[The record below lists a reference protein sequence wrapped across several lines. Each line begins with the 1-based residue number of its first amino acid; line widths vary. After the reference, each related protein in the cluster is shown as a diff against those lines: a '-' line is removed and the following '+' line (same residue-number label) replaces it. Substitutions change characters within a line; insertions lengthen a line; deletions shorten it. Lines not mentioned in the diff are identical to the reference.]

1 MKQCLIVDDSNDIR
15 NVARHILESLEFE
28 ISEAENGQQALD
40 QCRYQMP
47 DAVFLD
53 WNMPIMDGI
62 DFILALRS
70 ENGGNKPKVIF
81 CTTENDAEHITQ
93 AINAGADDYIM
104 KPFDREIVENKLQE
118 VGLI

>member
-1 MKQCLIVDDSNDIR
+1 MKQCLIVDDSNVIR

-40 QCRYQMP
+40 QCRHRMP

-62 DFILALRS
+62 DFLLALRS

-93 AINAGADDYIM
+93 AINAGADEYIM